1 MKKIGIIGCGWLGS
15 RIAEKLSGQFEIYV
29 TTTSE
34 HKLEQFQKKGFHPMI
49 ADFNDAQ
56 SIEFLSPWK
65 AIADLDTV
73 IITVPFSTKKDN
85 EDEVL
90 KRAANLVSFMHGF
103 QGQIFLMS
111 STGVYPDFEKDF
123 SEDDLSSDHAAG
135 ERVIKNAFP
144 KTNIL
149 RLAGLMGDDRV
160 LSKYTISNLDVRVN
174 HIHYA
179 DICSVIEKMM
189 ERQLHSKLYNLAAPM
204 HPQKGEVISAQ
215 KNIPYFSKM
224 EYGGRTISSEK
235 LISELD
241 FDFKFPDPRY
251 FHID

>member
-49 ADFNDAQ
+49 ADFNDAPL
-56 SIEFLSPWK
+56 IKFLSPWK
-65 AIADLDTV
+65 VISELETV
-73 IITVPFSTKKDN
+73 IITVPFSTRKDN

-90 KRAANLVSFMHGF
+90 KRSAHLLSFMQGFHG
-103 QGQIFLMS
+103 QVFLMS
-111 STGVYPDFEKDF
+111 STGVYPDIEKDF
-123 SEDDLSSDHAAG
+123 CEDDLSSDHVNG

-144 KTNIL
+144 QTNIL
-149 RLAGLMGDDRV
+149 RLAGLMGDDRL
-160 LSKYTISNLDVRVN
+160 LSKYTVSNLDATVN

-179 DICSVIEKMM
+179 DICSVIEKMI
-189 ERQLHSKLYNLAAPM
+189 ERQSHSKLYNLGAPM

-215 KNIPYFSKM
+215 KNIPYFSTM
-224 EYGGRTISSEK
+224 EYVGRTISSEK